1 MKIVLPYL
9 RYVVVKYDFLKHFA
23 FTIYSGLPLKL
34 SFFFR
39 LSRMKNGAL
48 CFVQWN
54 LFDFQFNLQND
65 WVYPCAWPNLSFA
78 VFLSIE
84 TGPC

>member
-34 SFFFR
+34 SFFFSSLKIEKWR
-39 LSRMKNGAL
+39 PLFCAMKSVGLS
-48 CFVQWN
+48 V
-54 LFDFQFNLQND
+54 
-65 WVYPCAWPNLSFA
+65 
-78 VFLSIE
+78 
-84 TGPC
+84 